1 MKARGFGHDLLPFTL
16 YASPLSS
23 DRGVAL
29 MMVLWVLVLLSI
41 ISMNFLLSTRWSSA
55 SVRNFKE
62 ETEAYYLALSGFQE
76 ALNYIAS
83 DKDPGIDFLDNEN
96 NFWTDNEAQPI
107 TGKRVVDDAEVEIRI
122 SDESGKVNINFANED
137 RLIKL
142 LAYGGVS
149 KEDITVIV
157 DSLLDWRDPDKEH
170 HLSGAEDEYYEGL
183 DDSYKAKNG
192 LFSIPEEL
200 MLVKGM
206 KPEYLTGAH
215 EGGHSLLQL
224 ITTFGTNKI
233 NINTVSKEV
242 MEVLGLNEVEIETIL
257 KQRSKDFGG
266 FRFIP
271 QQFSAR
277 GLTDMASHDFRIDV
291 TARKLNSPLVSKVT
305 GVVHRQSTPN
315 GLILKTLY
323 WSERVETVRS

>member
-1 MKARGFGHDLLPFTL
+1 VKARGFGHDLLPFTL

-206 KPEYLTGAH
+206 KPE
-215 EGGHSLLQL
+215 
-224 ITTFGTNKI
+224 
-233 NINTVSKEV
+233 
-242 MEVLGLNEVEIETIL
+242 
-257 KQRSKDFGG
+257 
-266 FRFIP
+266 
-271 QQFSAR
+271 
-277 GLTDMASHDFRIDV
+277 
-291 TARKLNSPLVSKVT
+291 
-305 GVVHRQSTPN
+305 
-315 GLILKTLY
+315 
-323 WSERVETVRS
+323 